1 MTTASTVRFLD
12 QWRLVAVSEPF
23 QTATSTVQFVEQQG
37 TPCVLKL
44 AREGSGE
51 ETSASA
57 LLHFAGRGAIRLL
70 AHDGGASLLQRAQ
83 PGTPLS
89 RLVVEGQDNEATAV
103 ICDIIATLHNHE
115 PPTTRFPTIEDW
127 GRGFTSAAASA
138 LPANLVARA
147 AAIYFEQCNTQT
159 KRVLLHGDLHHD
171 NILSDAKDGWLAI
184 DPKGVYGEAEYEV
197 GAALRNPIADK
208 SLFADIQILDRR
220 LNVFCS
226 RLGWDRDRLL
236 RWCFAQAVLSAI
248 WSIEDSESPENA
260 LALAQMT
267 DAMV

>member
-1 MTTASTVRFLD
+1 MTTASTARFLD
-12 QWRLVAVSEPF
+12 EWRLVPVSAPF
-23 QTATSTVQFVEQQG
+23 QTATSTLQFVEQRG
-37 TPCVLKL
+37 APCVLKL

-51 ETSASA
+51 ESSASA
-57 LLHFAGRGAIRLL
+57 LLHFAGNGAVSVL
-70 AHDGGASLLQRAQ
+70 AHDGRATLLKRAQ
-83 PGTPLS
+83 PATPLS
-89 RLVVEGQDNEATAV
+89 SLVIEGRDDAATEV
-103 ICDIIATLHNHE
+103 ICGIIAALHNHE

-127 GRGFTSAAASA
+127 GKGFESAAASA
-138 LPANLVARA
+138 LPTHLVAKA

-159 KRVLLHGDLHHD
+159 KRILLHGDLHHD
-171 NILSDAKDGWLAI
+171 NILSDATDGWLAI
-184 DPKGVYGEAEYEV
+184 DPKGVLGESEYEA

-226 RLGWDRDRLL
+226 RLGWDRGRVL

-248 WSIEDSESPENA
+248 WSIEDSERPENV

-267 DAMV
+267 GAMV